1 MNFNISEEQAM
12 IKDSVARFVTDDYSF
27 DKRNKNVA
35 MEAGFNPANWQTF
48 AELGWL
54 SIPFPE
60 ALGGFGESVVDT
72 MVIMEEF
79 GKGLVAEP
87 YVATV
92 LLFGGLLAHSGEGE
106 LQQQLIAKIIDGSLQ
121 GSFAYLERQSRFELS
136 DVKSSAVPKG
146 ENYVLNG
153 EKTVVFN
160 GSAAE
165 KIIISARTSG
175 GQYDENGISLFIVD
189 ADTHGLSRT
198 DYRLMDGQ
206 RVANITLNNVAV
218 SKSQLIGELHQGFS
232 LIQSVVAETTRAI
245 CAEAVG
251 IMQKLTETTVE
262 YSKTREQFGTAIGKF
277 QALQHRM
284 VDMFIAG
291 EQTRSLLYRAVCS
304 ANANSDDSEKDLLA
318 LKVMVGRAGTLIGGE
333 AIQLHGGMGMTDELD
348 VGHYVKRLMMINT
361 TFGDA
366 DYNQVRFSKLLNR

>member
-218 SKSQLIGELHQGFS
+218 SKSQLIGELH
-232 LIQSVVAETTRAI
+232 
-245 CAEAVG
+245 
-251 IMQKLTETTVE
+251 
-262 YSKTREQFGTAIGKF
+262 
-277 QALQHRM
+277 
-284 VDMFIAG
+284 
-291 EQTRSLLYRAVCS
+291 
-304 ANANSDDSEKDLLA
+304 
-318 LKVMVGRAGTLIGGE
+318 
-333 AIQLHGGMGMTDELD
+333 
-348 VGHYVKRLMMINT
+348 
-361 TFGDA
+361 
-366 DYNQVRFSKLLNR
+366 

>member
-27 DKRNKNVA
+27 EKRNKNVA

-60 ALGGFGESVVDT
+60 ALGGFGGSVVDT

-146 ENYVLNG
+146 ENYLLNG

-189 ADTHGLSRT
+189 ADTDGLSRT

-366 DYNQVRFSKLLNR
+366 DYNLARFSKLLIR

>member
-27 DKRNKNVA
+27 DKRKKNVA

-60 ALGGFGESVVDT
+60 ALGGFGGSVVDT

-146 ENYVLNG
+146 ENYLLNG

-175 GQYDENGISLFIVD
+175 GQYDENGISLFIID
-189 ADTHGLSRT
+189 ADTDGLSRT

-206 RVANITLNNVAV
+206 RVANITLKNVAV

-366 DYNQVRFSKLLNR
+366 DYNQARFSKLLNR

>member
-60 ALGGFGESVVDT
+60 ALGGFGGSVVDT

-146 ENYVLNG
+146 ENYLLNG

-189 ADTHGLSRT
+189 ADTDGLSRT

-366 DYNQVRFSKLLNR
+366 DYNQARFSKLLIR

>member
-60 ALGGFGESVVDT
+60 ALGGFGGSVVDT

-92 LLFGGLLAHSGEGE
+92 LLFGGLLTHSGEGE

-146 ENYVLNG
+146 ENYLLNG
-153 EKTVVFN
+153 EKTVAFN

-189 ADTHGLSRT
+189 ADTDGLSRT

-366 DYNQVRFSKLLNR
+366 DYNQARFSKLLTR

>member
-27 DKRNKNVA
+27 DKRKKNVA

-60 ALGGFGESVVDT
+60 ALGGFGGSVVDT

-146 ENYVLNG
+146 ENYLLNG

-175 GQYDENGISLFIVD
+175 GQYDENGISLFIID
-189 ADTHGLSRT
+189 ADTDGLSRT

-206 RVANITLNNVAV
+206 RVANITLKNVAV

>member
-12 IKDSVARFVTDDYSF
+12 IKDSVARFVSDDYDF

-60 ALGGFGESVVDT
+60 TLGGFGGSVVDT

-92 LLFGGLLAHSGEGE
+92 LLFGGLLARSGEGE
-106 LQQQLIAKIIDGSLQ
+106 VQQQLIAKIIDGSLQ

-136 DVKSSAVPKG
+136 DVKSSAVSKG
-146 ENYVLNG
+146 ENYLLNG

-165 KIIISARTSG
+165 KIIISVRTSG
-175 GQYDENGISLFIVD
+175 EQYDENGISLFIVD
-189 ADTHGLSRT
+189 ADAYGLSRT

-206 RVANITLNNVAV
+206 RVANITLDNVTV
-218 SKSQLIGELHQGFS
+218 SKSQLIGELDQGFS
-232 LIQSVVAETTRAI
+232 LIQPVVAETTRAI

-304 ANANSDDSEKDLLA
+304 ANASSNGSEKDLLA
-318 LKVMVGRAGTLIGGE
+318 LKVMVGRAGKLIGGE

-366 DYNQVRFSKLLNR
+366 DYNQARFSKLLNS

>member
-60 ALGGFGESVVDT
+60 ALGGFGGSVVDT

-92 LLFGGLLAHSGEGE
+92 LLFGGLLTHSGEGE

-136 DVKSSAVPKG
+136 DVKSSAVSKG
-146 ENYVLNG
+146 ENYLLNG

-189 ADTHGLSRT
+189 ADTDGLSRT

-262 YSKTREQFGTAIGKF
+262 YSKAREQFGTAIGKF

-366 DYNQVRFSKLLNR
+366 DYNQARFSKLLTR

>member
-60 ALGGFGESVVDT
+60 ALGGFGGSVVDT

-92 LLFGGLLAHSGEGE
+92 LLFGGLLTHSGEGE

-136 DVKSSAVPKG
+136 DVKSSAVSKG
-146 ENYVLNG
+146 ENYLLNG

-189 ADTHGLSRT
+189 ADTDGLSRT

-218 SKSQLIGELHQGFS
+218 SKSRLIGELHQGFS

-262 YSKTREQFGTAIGKF
+262 YSKAREQFGTAIGKF

>member
-1 MNFNISEEQAM
+1 MNFNLSEEQAM
-12 IKDSVARFVTDDYSF
+12 IKDSVARFVADDYGF
-27 DKRNKNVA
+27 DQRRKNVA
-35 MEAGFNPANWQTF
+35 MDKGFNPTNWQTF

-60 ALGGFGESVVDT
+60 SLGGFGGSAVDT

-92 LLFGGLLAHSGEGE
+92 LLFGGLLARGEEGE
-106 LQQQLIAKIIDGSLQ
+106 QQQQLVASVIDGSLQ

-136 DVKSSAVPKG
+136 DVKTSAVAEG
-146 ENYVLNG
+146 ENYRLNG

-175 GQYDENGISLFIVD
+175 EQSDENGISLFIVD
-189 ADTHGLSRT
+189 ADADGVSRT

-206 RVANITLNNVAV
+206 RVANISLNDVVLN
-218 SKSQLIGELHQGFS
+218 KSQLVGELDQGFS
-232 LIQSVVAETTRAI
+232 LMQAVVADATRAI

-251 IMQKLTETTVE
+251 IMQKLSETTVE
-262 YSKTREQFGTAIGKF
+262 YCKTREQFGTPIGKF

-284 VDMFIAG
+284 VDMFTAG

-304 ANANSDDSEKDLLA
+304 TDAESDDAKKDLLA
-318 LKVMVGRAGTLIGGE
+318 LKVMVGRAGKLVGGE
-333 AIQLHGGMGMTDELD
+333 AIQLHGGMGLTDELD

-361 TFGDA
+361 SFGDA
-366 DYNQVRFSKLLNR
+366 DYNQGLFTKLLNQ

>member
-27 DKRNKNVA
+27 DKRKKNVA

-60 ALGGFGESVVDT
+60 ALGGFGGSVVDT

-189 ADTHGLSRT
+189 ADTDGLSRT

-366 DYNQVRFSKLLNR
+366 DYNQARFSKLFNR